1 MLLDLDYYINK
12 ISNLTTKV
20 ENGKKKPNKAIML
33 LSVID
38 LIRCGYFVENKIYID
53 SVIELS
59 FKRQWSLYFQNGQPV
74 CWTPFWH
81 LKQDG
86 FWHFEMINSVT
97 KIETLAAPGQT
108 ASVGKMKSNI
118 KYVYLD
124 DGLFTLLID
133 KSNRNIFVRLLIEKY
148 IAPLR

>member
-1 MLLDLDYYINK
+1 MLLDLDYYNK
-12 ISNLTTKV
+12 ISNLKTKV

-38 LIRCGYFVENKIYID
+38 LIRCGYLIENKIYID

-59 FKRQWSLYFQNGQPV
+59 FKRQWSLYLHNTPPV

-86 FWHFEMINSVT
+86 FWHFEMINSAT
-97 KIETLAAPGQT
+97 KIEALAASGQT
-108 ASVGKMKSNI
+108 VSVGKMKLNI
-118 KYVYLD
+118 KYAFLD
-124 DGLFTLLID
+124 DALFTQLLD
-133 KSNRNIFVRLLIEKY
+133 KSHRNIIVRLLIENY
-148 IAPLR
+148 IDPLR